1 MRRILPKRQRPDS
14 KGSNG
19 ISDPQNT
26 ECLVHSLVFQKN
38 LIIGIN
44 KYLL

>member
-14 KGSNG
+14 KGSNC
-19 ISDPQNT
+19 ISDPLNE

-38 LIIGIN
+38 LKICIN
-44 KYLL
+44 KYLF